1 MLWVGLWVE
10 IMLTSAKSVQAVTSV
25 GYHRAGPGLYLQVSS
40 TGTKSWIF
48 RFKSP
53 ITQKQR
59 EMGLGSL
66 SILSLAEAREK
77 ALECKRQVQEAQD
90 PIEERKK
97 RLVAQRLEQ
106 ARELTFEA
114 LAGQCIRAKSPEW
127 KNAKHAKQWQ
137 ATLATYAYPIIGS
150 VPVND
155 INTDLVLKVLEPIW
169 TTKPETASR
178 LRQRVETILDFGKAR
193 GLINGD
199 NPARLKGHLD
209 ALLPKVS
216 KVKRVKHFP
225 ALPFQELPQFIKLL
239 ETKHS
244 ISALGLCYLILTAA
258 RTGEV
263 LGATWS
269 EIDLQARTWV
279 LPPERMKAQKEHRV
293 PLSEPAM
300 RILEQLPSNRQ
311 SNEPVFKNLNNG
323 KGLSNG
329 AFLKLLKSM
338 DYGHVTPHG
347 FRSSFRDWAAEKAI
361 SYPADTVELALAHT
375 IKSRVE
381 AAYRRG
387 DQLERRRDLMRD
399 WGAYVSGR

>member
-1 MLWVGLWVE
+1 
-10 IMLTSAKSVQAVTSV
+10 MLTSARSVQTVTLV
-25 GYHRAGPGLYLQVSS
+25 GYHRAGPGLYLQVSV

-53 ITQKQR
+53 LTQKQR

-77 ALECKRQVQEAQD
+77 ALECKRLVQEGQD
-90 PIEERKK
+90 PIEERKR
-97 RLVAQRLEQ
+97 RLVAQRIEQ
-106 ARELTFEA
+106 AKELTFEA

-155 INTDLVLKVLEPIW
+155 VNTDLVLKVLEPIW

-193 GLINGD
+193 GLIAGD

-216 KVKRVKHFP
+216 KIKRVQHFP
-225 ALPFQELPQFIKLL
+225 ALPFQELPDFMKLL

-244 ISALGLCYLILTAA
+244 VSALGLGFLILTAA

-263 LGATWS
+263 LGAKWS
-269 EIDLQARTWV
+269 EIDMQARTWV
-279 LPPERMKAQKEHRV
+279 LPAERMKAQKEHRV
-293 PLSEPAM
+293 PLSDPAIH
-300 RILEQLPSNRQ
+300 ILKQLPSHRR
-311 SNEPVFKNLNNG
+311 SDEPVFKNINNG
-323 KGLSNG
+323 KALSNG

-347 FRSSFRDWAAEKAI
+347 FRSSFRDWAAEEAI
-361 SYPADTVELALAHT
+361 KYPADTVELALAHT

-387 DQLERRRDLMRD
+387 DQLERRRELMQD
-399 WGAYVSGR
+399 WGAYVRGR